1 MADKRKKKKPL
12 IENTEDEE
20 TGMVNPSMEEGS
32 DTQQQSGA
40 ESSVEVDE
48 TQEAESLIK
57 DLKTK
62 HLSKQ
67 KELSKVKSPKDDLAK
82 ELRTIKKKS
91 KEKVDETIRQEEAE
105 LSATED
111 GTVPMP
117 TEEEGEAET
126 QLTESVVTFAE
137 TTTELQPEEDSVKKL
152 KRKKEKVEEE
162 EVIPLKDEAEE
173 TAVKKEEE
181 EVPPPTKPTTPPPE
195 EPAKPPPQEE
205 VKTPRGGLK
214 ASMKARLRKAKEEA
228 AAEAEQEQKEEE
240 KKERQLKRD
249 KDKKKTRFDQ
259 PEVDEAE
266 LEEKARAFRS
276 RLRKIVKQPLEEKGV
291 FMPTADEAFDFFTHD
306 FEPEPEEPKAE
317 EEEESPKPEAE
328 EKEEGEEAGPS
339 EEGAEEEDKKK
350 KKDQEED
357 EVPLME
363 DVDEEGYGSY
373 AIRKPEFDDS
383 PEMAKKEAEKL
394 FYPSVT
400 SVNAEDKAKILQD
413 LQPRFLEDEG
423 FYVGTRPKISGWNV
437 NKMENRLIKELH
449 REKWFGEDGRMI
461 VLPNPL
467 RPTPSRPPIPEEQEP
482 ELETQYRKAI
492 LHEYDN
498 RYIDGSLDN
507 AGFYQLDVDI
517 NSLTFSHHHLF
528 SREHVLATRLSQLYE
543 EYLDRQKK
551 NMAEYLTEKLKA
563 LKLSA
568 VHLKDHMAAH
578 KSEHDYADRSNF
590 QKRLQDYK
598 DEIRRARA
606 LRDKEERTDRLLLK
620 AIIKTWKETKQQRE
634 KQKYINTA
642 IKLQVIT
649 EETNKELDT
658 SLWKLEIEDELE
670 EVEEEAQ
677 VIYKKKMAEYDEAVK
692 KQAEQRKTKEE
703 ARVRIHKRG
712 RKQSKGSKG
721 SMGSKAS
728 RLSAENEPNPEEE
741 AKDQEILNEPDVE
754 LPDKP
759 DEFNKEQARKEI
771 VAKAKEIRRRPGEPK
786 MYPEVTSSQ
795 PITETSK
802 CPRAEQQRRDEVSKC
817 KMFMKVLFNNK
828 EVSRTPAKPLTQ
840 EFALNFGQIFN
851 LKIVQWPES
860 ITYQVYETLGFG
872 GEMICEINSCIP
884 DASVTSQSVQLEN
897 LDFSS
902 DHKVNHGHEGVGSG
916 VPFSFGAKNEGTET
930 LYTTG
935 ELKCSVAWAV
945 NEQGQPL
952 VPPSSQE
959 QSNMFYA
966 MRKNDPVS
974 AIGASGVVDIQKLAK
989 WFEDSRLDPNDPANA
1004 DLVYM
1009 LKPKGGDPTLLAPKE
1024 FFRLEQLQEEF
1035 NFCEDEVIDENKR
1048 FKLIYLRDSE
1058 VTEFKNFKMVPL
1070 LDRDIPRDTFTEFE
1084 KKKREEDKYKE
1095 EKDIESHRAAVS
1107 KFMQRVREQVIR
1119 RFRLLAHQRRLDDVV
1134 NEEAVPNIAL
1144 LGTSVLKL
1152 TERKRPLR
1160 VERKERKKVVPQTI
1174 ENVKILVNINRAVYV
1189 PRRVAT
1195 SQGGAMTARKSD
1207 NKGVTNITGET
1218 EVQPYI
1224 EVMFQDV
1231 FLHSEIGD
1239 GPNPSFNEEL
1249 EMPFK
1254 APNDDYTPANLQTVT
1269 DNIYLNLFDQVL
1281 IDIQEDDRQ
1290 RGTTVHQRIEKKW
1303 LGGLT
1308 IPFSTVYFNGKIEG
1322 TFKLNKPPV
1331 LLGYTQG
1338 PDEEEGTTPGSHEEN
1353 TYISIFMTIEPPLQ
1367 PPEAM
1372 RERFAT
1378 TEDEKLLQYAEN
1390 WEKTLNA
1397 KFKDREYKTT
1407 VIDVNGKTV
1416 FVTRYFKALEPPQE
1430 IFEKADT
1437 EVKKMEVVARYV
1449 SMIPS
1454 VSDSVVFPG
1463 LCDIWSTCDQF
1474 LQMMAGDEEEH
1485 AVLLANYFMYMKKTT
1500 WLIIGKG
1507 IPEGPTAYVM
1517 TEQESDYWIWNAGT
1531 GEHFSYRDSYCPL
1544 QSISCLINA
1553 ENIWANIQQYEKPA
1567 QMNFDISQGSS
1578 WRPFF
1583 SRSFP
1588 NTGIASYQPEKLYY
1602 KPTNKNAVLDLQEK
1616 IETLLKNK
1624 IMEWRSRLIT
1634 RWNRHCTQIM
1644 RKLLPI
1650 LEENLGHNPGEQYL
1664 TELENTFSSY
1674 KVSGFPINMSYN
1686 EITTIVDSVYSTR
1699 VHAHETSDVEF
1710 ALAVYIHPY
1719 PNDVLS
1725 VWVYVASLIRNR

>member
-1 MADKRKKKKPL
+1 MADKKKKKKRL
-12 IENTEDEE
+12 IENEEDEE
-20 TGMVNPSMEEGS
+20 AGVTNPSMDEEAEAA
-32 DTQQQSGA
+32 QHQSGG
-40 ESSVEVDE
+40 ESSVEQVDE
-48 TQEAESLIK
+48 THEAESLIK

-67 KELSKVKSPKDDLAK
+67 KELSKVKSPKEDLAK
-82 ELRTIKKKS
+82 ELRTIKQQS
-91 KEKVDETIRQEEAE
+91 RDKVDETIRQEEAE

-117 TEEEGEAET
+117 TEEEELGESQPT
-126 QLTESVVTFAE
+126 DSIVTFAE
-137 TTTELQPEEDSVKKL
+137 TTTELETEEAVVKKL

-162 EVIPLKDEAEE
+162 EVLPLKDEDEE
-173 TAVKKEEE
+173 TTKKEEAPPPPE
-181 EVPPPTKPTTPPPE
+181 TVPPPQE
-195 EPAKPPPQEE
+195 EPPKPPPQED
-205 VKTPRGGLK
+205 VKTPRGLK

-266 LEEKARAFRS
+266 LEEKTRAFKS
-276 RLRKIVKQPLEEKGV
+276 RLKKKQPLEEKGV
-291 FMPTADEAFDFFTHD
+291 FMPTAEEAFDFFTHD
-306 FEPEPEEPKAE
+306 FEPEPEEPKPEVEEKEEEEKE
-317 EEEESPKPEAE
+317 EEEEKKEGE
-328 EKEEGEEAGPS
+328 EEEGEEG
-339 EEGAEEEDKKK
+339 EGEEDKKK
-350 KKDQEED
+350 KKEKEED

-363 DVDEEGYGSY
+363 DVDEEGYGFY
-373 AIRKPEFDDS
+373 AVRKAEYDDTPET
-383 PEMAKKEAEKL
+383 AKKEAEKL
-394 FYPSVT
+394 YYPSVT
-400 SVNAEDKAKILQD
+400 SVNAEEKAKILHD
-413 LQPRFLEDEG
+413 KQPRFLEDEG

-482 ELETQYRKAI
+482 GLEVQYRKAI
-492 LHEYDN
+492 MHEFDS

-507 AGFYQLDVDI
+507 AGYYQLDVDI
-517 NSLTFSHHHLF
+517 NSLSFSHHHLF

-543 EYLDRQKK
+543 EYMDRQKK
-551 NMAEYLTEKLKA
+551 NMAEYLSEKLKA

-568 VHLKDHMAAH
+568 VHLKDHMAAK

-606 LRDKEERTDRLLLK
+606 LRDKEEKTDRLLLK
-620 AIIKTWKETKQQRE
+620 AIIKTWKDIKQQRE
-634 KQKYINTA
+634 KQKFINTPL
-642 IKLQVIT
+642 KLQVIT
-649 EETNKELDT
+649 EETNKEFDLT
-658 SLWKLEIEDELE
+658 QWKLEIEDELE
-670 EVEEEAQ
+670 EMEEEATE
-677 VIYKKKMAEYDEAVK
+677 IYNRKKTEYEEALK
-692 KQAEQRKTKEE
+692 KHAEQVKAKED
-703 ARVRIHKRG
+703 ARVRIHKRS
-712 RKQSKGSKG
+712 RKQSTKGSRA
-721 SMGSKAS
+721 SLGSKAS
-728 RLSAENEPNPEEE
+728 KHSAENEPNPEEE
-741 AKDQEILNEPDVE
+741 AKDQEILNEPE
-754 LPDKP
+754 IEIPDKP
-759 DEFNKEQARKEI
+759 EEFNKEQARKDI
-771 VAKAKEIRRRPGEPK
+771 IAKAKEIRRRPGEPK
-786 MYPEVTSSQ
+786 LYPEVTSTQ
-795 PITETSK
+795 PITEASK
-802 CPRAEQQRRDEVSKC
+802 CPRGEQQRRNDVSKC
-817 KMFMKVLFNNK
+817 EMFLKVLFNNK
-828 EVSRTPAKPLTQ
+828 EVSRTSSKPLTQ
-840 EFALNFGQIFN
+840 EFKLNFGQIFS

-860 ITYQVYETLGFG
+860 ITYQVYETSGFG
-872 GEMICEINSCIP
+872 GEMICEINSSIP
-884 DASVTSQSVQLEN
+884 DSSVTSQSVQLEN

-902 DHKVNHGHEGVGSG
+902 DHRVNHGHEGVGSG

-935 ELKCSVAWAV
+935 ELRCSVAWAI
-945 NEQGQPL
+945 NDQGELL
-952 VPPSSQE
+952 VPPSTQE
-959 QSNMFYA
+959 QGNMFYA
-966 MRKNDPVS
+966 MRKMDPVT
-974 AIGASGVVDIQKLAK
+974 AIGAAGVVDIQKLAK

-1009 LKPKGGDPTLLAPKE
+1009 LKSKGGESALLGPKE

-1035 NFCEDEVIDENKR
+1035 NFCDDEAIDENKR
-1048 FKLIYLRDSE
+1048 FRLIYLRDSE
-1058 VTEFKNFKMVPL
+1058 VTEFKNYKMIPL
-1070 LDRDIPRDTFTEFE
+1070 LDRDIPRDTFAEYE
-1084 KKKREEDKYKE
+1084 KKKREEEKYKE

-1119 RFRLLAHQRRLDDVV
+1119 RFRLLAHQRRLEDVI

-1152 TERKRPLR
+1152 TERRRPLR

-1174 ENVKILVNINRAVYV
+1174 DNVKILININRAVYV
-1189 PRRVAT
+1189 PRRVAAR
-1195 SQGGAMTARKSD
+1195 QYGRGGAMTAREPDKAV
-1207 NKGVTNITGET
+1207 KNIVGET
-1218 EVQPYI
+1218 QVQPFI

-1231 FLHSEIGD
+1231 FLHTEVGD
-1239 GPNPSFNEEL
+1239 GPNPSYNEEL

-1254 APNDDYTPANLQTVT
+1254 APNEDYTPGNLQTVT

-1308 IPFSTVYFNGKIEG
+1308 IPFSTVYFNGKIDG

-1338 PDEEEGTTPGSHEEN
+1338 PDEEEGTSVRSNEEN
-1353 TYISIFMTIEPPLQ
+1353 TYLSVFMTIEPPLQ
-1367 PPEAM
+1367 PPEPM

-1378 TEDEKLLQYAEN
+1378 TEDEKLLQYADN

-1397 KFKDREYKTT
+1397 KFSDREYKTT

-1416 FVTRYFKALEPPQE
+1416 FVTRYFKALEPPPD
-1430 IFEKADT
+1430 IFGSSDT

-1485 AVLLANYFMYMKKTT
+1485 AVLLANYFLYMKKIT

-1517 TEQESDYWIWNAGT
+1517 TEQENDYWIWNAGT

-1553 ENIWANIQQYEKPA
+1553 ENIWANVQQYEKPA
-1567 QMNFDISQGSS
+1567 QMNFDLSQGAS
-1578 WRPFF
+1578 WRSFF
-1583 SRSFP
+1583 TRSFP
-1588 NTGIASYQPEKLYY
+1588 NTGIASYQPERLYY

-1644 RKLLPI
+1644 RKLLPV
-1650 LEENLGHNPGEQYL
+1650 LEENLGHSPGEQHL
-1664 TELENTFSSY
+1664 AELESTFSAY
-1674 KVSGFPINMSYN
+1674 KVSGFPINMPYN
-1686 EITTIVDSVYSTR
+1686 EINPIVDAVFSTR

-1725 VWVYVASLIRNR
+1725 VWVYVASLIRSR

>member
-1 MADKRKKKKPL
+1 MADKKKKKKRL
-12 IENTEDEE
+12 IENAEDEE
-20 TGMVNPSMEEGS
+20 MGVVNPSMDEGS
-32 DTQQQSGA
+32 DTQQNSGG
-40 ESSVEVDE
+40 ESSVEQVDE

-57 DLKTK
+57 DLKSK

-67 KELSKVKSPKDDLAK
+67 KELSKVKSPKEDLAK
-82 ELRTIKKKS
+82 ELRNVKKES
-91 KEKVDETIRQEEAE
+91 RDIVDETIRQEEAE

-117 TEEEGEAET
+117 TEEEEAAVP
-126 QLTESVVTFAE
+126 QESVVTFAE
-137 TTTELQPEEDSVKKL
+137 TTTELEPEDAVVKKL

-162 EVIPLKDEAEE
+162 EVLPLKDEDE
-173 TAVKKEEE
+173 TAKKEEA
-181 EVPPPTKPTTPPPE
+181 VPAPTEPTSTPTE
-195 EPAKPPPQEE
+195 EPPKPPPQEE
-205 VKTPRGGLK
+205 VKTPRGFK
-214 ASMKARLRKAKEEA
+214 ASMRARLMKAKEEA

-249 KDKKKTRFDQ
+249 KDKKKTRFDH

-266 LEEKARAFRS
+266 LEERTRAFKS
-276 RLRKIVKQPLEEKGV
+276 RMKKIGKQPLEEKGV
-291 FMPTADEAFDFFTHD
+291 FMPTAEEAFDFFTHD
-306 FEPEPEEPKAE
+306 FEPEPEEPKPEEEKKPGE
-317 EEEESPKPEAE
+317 EEEGK
-328 EKEEGEEAGPS
+328 EKEEGEEEEEAGPS
-339 EEGAEEEDKKK
+339 EEGAEDEDKKK
-350 KKDQEED
+350 KKETEED
-357 EVPLME
+357 EIPLME
-363 DVDEEGYGSY
+363 DVDEEGFGYY
-373 AIRKPEFDDS
+373 AIRKAEYDDS
-383 PEMAKKEAEKL
+383 PETAKKEAEKL

-400 SVNAEDKAKILQD
+400 SVNSEEKAKILHD
-413 LQPRFLEDEG
+413 KEPRFLEDEG

-482 ELETQYRKAI
+482 GLEVQFRKAI
-492 LHEYDN
+492 MHEYDN

-507 AGFYQLDVDI
+507 AGYYQLDVDI

-551 NMAEYLTEKLKA
+551 NMAEYLSEKLKA

-578 KSEHDYADRSNF
+578 KADHDYADRSNF

-606 LRDKEERTDRLLLK
+606 LRDKEERTDRLLIK
-620 AIIKTWKETKQQRE
+620 AIIKTWKDIKQQRE
-634 KQKYINTA
+634 TQKFINTPV
-642 IKLQVIT
+642 KLQVMT
-649 EETNKELDT
+649 EETNKEFDM
-658 SLWKLEIEDELE
+658 SQWKLEIEDELE
-670 EVEEEAQ
+670 EMEEEAME
-677 VIYKKKMAEYDEAVK
+677 IYKKKTAEYDDALK
-692 KQAEQRKTKEE
+692 KQADQIKAKED
-703 ARVRIHKRG
+703 ARVRIHKRS
-712 RKQSKGSKG
+712 RKQSKGSKA
-721 SMGSKAS
+721 SLGSKAS
-728 RLSAENEPNPEEE
+728 KHSAENEPNPEED
-741 AKDQEILNEPDVE
+741 AKDQEILNEPE
-754 LPDKP
+754 IEIPDKP
-759 DEFNKEQARKEI
+759 EEFNKEQARKDI
-771 VAKAKEIRRRPGEPK
+771 IAKAKEIRRRPGEPK
-786 MYPEVTSSQ
+786 LYPEVTSSQ
-795 PITETSK
+795 PITEASK
-802 CPRAEQQRRDEVSKC
+802 CPRGEQQRREDVSKC
-817 KMFMKVLFNNK
+817 KMFLKVLFNNK
-828 EVSRTPAKPLTQ
+828 EVSRTSAKPLTQ
-840 EFALNFGQIFN
+840 EFKLNFGQIFS

-860 ITYQVYETLGFG
+860 ITYQVYETTGFG
-872 GEMICEINSCIP
+872 GEMLCEINSSIP
-884 DASVTSQSVQLEN
+884 DASVTTQSVQLEN

-902 DHKVNHGHEGVGSG
+902 DHRIHHRHEGVGSG

-935 ELKCSVAWAV
+935 ELRCSVAWAV
-945 NEQGQPL
+945 NEQGELL

-959 QSNMFYA
+959 QGNMFYA
-966 MRKNDPVS
+966 MRKMDPMS
-974 AIGASGVVDIQKLAK
+974 AIGASGVVDVQKLAK
-989 WFEDSRLDPNDPANA
+989 WFEEARLDPNDPANA

-1009 LKPKGGDPTLLAPKE
+1009 LKAKGGDATLLGPKE

-1035 NFCEDEVIDENKR
+1035 NFCEDETIEENKR

-1058 VTEFKNFKMVPL
+1058 VTEFKNYKMVPL
-1070 LDRDIPRDTFTEFE
+1070 LDRDIPRDTFTEYE
-1084 KKKREEDKYKE
+1084 KKKREEEQYKE
-1095 EKDIESHRAAVS
+1095 EKDIESHRAKVS

-1119 RFRLLAHQRRLDDVV
+1119 RFRLLAHQRRLEDVIS
-1134 NEEAVPNIAL
+1134 EEAVPNIAL

-1174 ENVKILVNINRAVYV
+1174 ENVKILININRAVYV
-1189 PRRVAT
+1189 PRRVSARLY
-1195 SQGGAMTARKSD
+1195 SQGGAMTARERD
-1207 NKGVTNITGET
+1207 KGVKNIVGET
-1218 EVQPYI
+1218 QVQPYV

-1231 FLHSEIGD
+1231 FLQTEVGD

-1269 DNIYLNLFDQVL
+1269 DNLYLNLFDQVL

-1338 PDEEEGTTPGSHEEN
+1338 ADEEEGTTPSHEEN
-1353 TYISIFMTIEPPLQ
+1353 TYLSVFMTIEPPLQ
-1367 PPEAM
+1367 SPEPM
-1372 RERFAT
+1372 RERFST
-1378 TEDEKLLQYAEN
+1378 TEDEKLLQYADN

-1397 KFKDREYKTT
+1397 KFKDRDFKTT

-1437 EVKKMEVVARYV
+1437 DVKKMEVVARYV

-1485 AVLLANYFMYMKKTT
+1485 AVLLANYFLYMKKVT

-1517 TEQESDYWIWNAGT
+1517 TEQENDYWIWNAGT

-1553 ENIWANIQQYEKPA
+1553 ENIWGNVQQYEKPA
-1567 QMNFDISQGSS
+1567 QMNFDLSQGTS

-1650 LEENLGHNPGEQYL
+1650 LEDNLGHSPGEQHL
-1664 TELENTFSSY
+1664 AELESTFSAY
-1674 KVSGFPINMSYN
+1674 KVSGFPINMPYN
-1686 EITTIVDSVYSTR
+1686 EISTIVDAVFSTR

-1725 VWVYVASLIRNR
+1725 VWVYVASLIRSR